1 MTVKLEIKDQLAKL
15 LATEDLIV
23 EHKNVSTASFD
34 VDKRVLVLPTWD
46 RASNNVYDLL
56 VGHEVGHALYTPN
69 EDLSKFKAPQTYIN
83 VTEDARI
90 EKLIKR
96 KFPGLAKSFYR
107 GYWEL
112 NEKDFF
118 GVEDEGIENLAFI
131 DRINLYFKGNV
142 DIQFT
147 DEEKVFVKKTG
158 NTETF
163 EEACNIAE
171 EIYSYS
177 KTTSQKN
184 ASISQEESDDA
195 DSELPDYIDSDL
207 NNGDNDNIE
216 DGDESKGEGDNGTDD
231 GRPDLGEDTT
241 EYESGGNK
249 FEMPEEGITDR
260 NLQDRLEELISDN
273 VSETVYLEIPDVNL
287 DSVIVS
293 TETIWGYF
301 DKKINDR
308 IEYCKEANFE
318 FHGMDKSDD
327 EYRTFKKSAQ
337 KEVNYLVKE
346 FECKKAASSYA
357 RTATARTGVL
367 DTKNLHTYRF
377 NEDIFKKIS
386 VIPEGKNHGLIFIL
400 DWSGSMYNVIE
411 DTVKQLFNLVWFCR
425 KVNIPFEVYAF
436 TNEWY
441 RNCDDNSIPQI
452 PYGESLHQESIVNQI
467 SVDSA
472 FNLLNILSSKTRAKD
487 FDDHCRK
494 LFHLTS
500 NPMTFPR
507 LCLSGTPLN
516 ESIIALHNIIPKF
529 KKEQGV
535 EKLNTIILTDGESQ
549 SVSYFTEYTSHS
561 GEVHMGKSGFGYRCV
576 LRDRKLGRIYR
587 SIDGWSGVTKCLLT
601 NISEKFPSVNFI
613 GIRLMEGSSARR
625 FINNNCDY
633 NYDMVENMMK
643 VWKKRRSIS
652 LDNTGYKKY
661 FGISSNSLSN
671 QSEFE
676 VSEDASKSQIK
687 RAFVKS
693 CGAKKLNKK
702 ILSEFI
708 ELIV

>member
-131 DRINLYFKGNV
+131 DRINLYFKGNI

-195 DSELPDYIDSDL
+195 DFELPDYIDSDL

-441 RNCDDNSIPQI
+441 RNCDDDSIPQI
-452 PYGESLHQESIVNQI
+452 PYGESLHQESIANQI

-500 NPMTFPR
+500 SPMTFPR

-561 GEVHMGKSGFGYRCV
+561 GEVRMGKSGFGYRCV

-661 FGISSNSLSN
+661 FGISSSSLSN

>member
-171 EIYSYS
+171 EIYAYN

-452 PYGESLHQESIVNQI
+452 PYGESLHQESIANQI

>member
-171 EIYSYS
+171 EIYAYN

-308 IEYCKEANFE
+308 IESCKAANFP

-441 RNCDDNSIPQI
+441 RNCDDDSIPQI
-452 PYGESLHQESIVNQI
+452 PYGESLHQESVANQI

>member
-131 DRINLYFKGNV
+131 DRINLYFKGNI

-207 NNGDNDNIE
+207 NNGDNDDTE
-216 DGDESKGEGDNGTDD
+216 DGEDNKGKGDNGTDD
-231 GRPDLGEDTT
+231 GRPELGKDTT

-411 DTVKQLFNLVWFCR
+411 DTVK
-425 KVNIPFEVYAF
+425 
-436 TNEWY
+436 
-441 RNCDDNSIPQI
+441 
-452 PYGESLHQESIVNQI
+452 
-467 SVDSA
+467 
-472 FNLLNILSSKTRAKD
+472 
-487 FDDHCRK
+487 
-494 LFHLTS
+494 
-500 NPMTFPR
+500 
-507 LCLSGTPLN
+507 
-516 ESIIALHNIIPKF
+516 
-529 KKEQGV
+529 
-535 EKLNTIILTDGESQ
+535 TIIQFSL
-549 SVSYFTEYTSHS
+549 
-561 GEVHMGKSGFGYRCV
+561 V
-576 LRDRKLGRIYR
+576 L
-587 SIDGWSGVTKCLLT
+587 
-601 NISEKFPSVNFI
+601 
-613 GIRLMEGSSARR
+613 
-625 FINNNCDY
+625 
-633 NYDMVENMMK
+633 
-643 VWKKRRSIS
+643 
-652 LDNTGYKKY
+652 
-661 FGISSNSLSN
+661 
-671 QSEFE
+671 
-676 VSEDASKSQIK
+676 
-687 RAFVKS
+687 
-693 CGAKKLNKK
+693 
-702 ILSEFI
+702 
-708 ELIV
+708 